1 MKLFSSSSQK
11 TSFSFAPGHSFKSTK
26 QGGSVYPNKNVCAS
40 DIKSNLL
47 IKILTGRI
55 SRLPIHT
62 CSDSESDRLTAIFLA
77 VKNSLLQ
84 S

>member
-40 DIKSNLL
+40 DIKSNL
-47 IKILTGRI
+47 IILAGRI
-55 SRLPIHT
+55 SRLPI
-62 CSDSESDRLTAIFLA
+62 LA
-77 VKNSLLQ
+77 PILNMIGLLEFF
-84 S
+84 